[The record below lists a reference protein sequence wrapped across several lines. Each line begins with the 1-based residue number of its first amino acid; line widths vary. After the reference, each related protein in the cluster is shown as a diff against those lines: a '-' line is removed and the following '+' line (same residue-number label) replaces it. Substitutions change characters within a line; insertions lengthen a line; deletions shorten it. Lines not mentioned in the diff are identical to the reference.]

1 MKSCCRDAL
10 FSVIHDV
17 TDRERAETQPRFLAM
32 ASHDLRQGLQALA
45 LLNGTLRRIVTDEGA
60 REVIAHQSQAITAMT
75 RLLNALLDISK
86 LESGTV
92 TPDIADVKVAT
103 LLEEMRVEFTGMAE
117 ARGLK
122 LIVEPSRGLVRSDPS
137 LLGQALKNLL
147 STRSMEQLTTR
158 ATATDS
164 ASAL

>member
-1 MKSCCRDAL
+1 
-10 FSVIHDV
+10 
-17 TDRERAETQPRFLAM
+17 
-32 ASHDLRQGLQALA
+32 
-45 LLNGTLRRIVTDEGA
+45 
-60 REVIAHQSQAITAMT
+60 MT